1 MKRYETVKQAME
13 RTGYSRNSIMR
24 FDRKGITVRIG
35 KAIRFDVD
43 ALDEA
48 LANESEKG
56 AKDEI

>member
-13 RTGYSRNSIMR
+13 RTGLCRTSIMK

-48 LANESEKG
+48 LADGDKKG
-56 AKDEI
+56 EIDEI